1 MINKT
6 QARQNKLK
14 IIDSKQVLV
23 GDKVDLIM
31 QLKALLPGVV
41 NADNQLDIRALAD
54 VVDVANTTSNNQG
67 YELTFA
73 GKGIARALAD
83 VPTELELKAELG
95 QSKDFDN
102 SQNVVIRGDNLEV
115 LKILQANYHKKIKM
129 IYIDPPYNTKN
140 ENFIYKDNFKQSD
153 ADLIENFALDEDA
166 KDFLH
171 NVYGTRSHSGWLS
184 FIYPRLKLARDL
196 LSDDGV
202 IFISIDDNEQANL
215 KILCDEIF
223 GEDNFI
229 GNLPVIMNLKG
240 NQDSFGFAE
249 THENVISYA
258 KNKKICTLNKF
269 LIDNEELENGWKNDE
284 YGLYKVADNLR
295 ATGVNAPRFKRPN
308 LWYPIFLKQNKK
320 EFYITEND
328 MPLHKSDVVILPINP
343 EGEELSWYWGKKTF
357 NEKKYNLILKETI
370 NGWQF
375 YRKQRPDL
383 ADIPTKKPKSFLYKP
398 EYSTSGATTQLK
410 TLFDK
415 KIFNNPKPIFLIKDL
430 TIIATNQNDIVLD
443 FFAGSGTTGDA
454 VMQLNAQDGGNR
466 RFILVQIDEAINKKK
481 NTEAHKF
488 CTENNFQP
496 VISSITIER
505 LNRAGEKIKADFKQ
519 KTKDLFAEKTLP
531 DIGYKVF
538 SSTAKP
544 KLVKENDNQQT
555 AFSVNNQRGKTL
567 DSLANMLIATCKTL
581 DTKIDCLI
589 EDKLY
594 RAAGE
599 IYLLAN
605 VERQILQKYQDC
617 KINLDGWADID
628 LSAYLNLGVGQQD
641 NISVVY

>member
-23 GDKVDLIM
+23 ADKVDLIM
-31 QLKALLPGVV
+31 QLKVLLPGVV
-41 NADNQLDIRALAD
+41 NGDNQLDVRALAD

-223 GEDNFI
+223 GEGNFVAQFVVNRSE
-229 GNLPVIMNLKG
+229 GGGLAKQAVVG
-240 NQDSFGFAE
+240 HDYVFA
-249 THENVISYA
+249 YA
-258 KNKKICTLNKF
+258 KNISF
-269 LIDNEELENGWKNDE
+269 
-284 YGLYKVADNLR
+284 
-295 ATGVNAPRFKRPN
+295 F
-308 LWYPIFLKQNKK
+308 Q
-320 EFYITEND
+320 
-328 MPLHKSDVVILPINP
+328 PL
-343 EGEELSWYWGKKTF
+343 
-357 NEKKYNLILKETI
+357 
-370 NGWQF
+370 
-375 YRKQRPDL
+375 
-383 ADIPTKKPKSFLYKP
+383 KKPKDIRGKVVLIDDEEYWIEEDWLRKEFGKYGTCFYDEIVKYHGEKKKQEIDKNIENEKYTLINKNKRQIVGRYRKISEDGSKFYTILKHLNKNGVSDLKKLGLDTIFSF
-398 EYSTSGATTQLK
+398 
-410 TLFDK
+410 
-415 KIFNNPKPIFLIKDL
+415 PKPKSLIYSLIQGSTFNSNK
-430 TIIATNQNDIVLD
+430 NDIILD

-488 CTENNFQP
+488 CTENNFNP

-538 SSTAKP
+538 SNTAKP

-628 LSAYLNLGVGQQD
+628 LTAYLNLGVGQKD